1 MRYSIRVAPRVRLRP
16 SSRGIGVSLGKGRNW
31 LFLGPT
37 GAGATTSVGP
47 VRFYQWHGGSRAKRP
62 SLSQYERQQRA
73 SQQAQDLQA
82 LAARV
87 QHMLSMH
94 RQEFSPAQPPVAP
107 PGEPVEEQEI
117 ERRCLERDLAGISW
131 FK

>member
-1 MRYSIRVAPRVRLRP
+1 MRYSIRVAPGVRLRP

-37 GAGATTSVGP
+37 GAGATTSIGP
-47 VRFYQWHGGSRAKRP
+47 VRFYQWHGGSRARRP

-73 SQQAQDLQA
+73 AQQAGDLRA

-87 QHMLSMH
+87 QHMLSLH
-94 RQEFSPAQPPVAP
+94 RQEFPVAVPPLVPPV
-107 PGEPVEEQEI
+107 EPVDEQQI
-117 ERRCLERDLAGISW
+117 
-131 FK
+131 K